1 MLDPLSFELLYTLL
15 LCMLYFMYLLTLAK
29 IRVMKFLSI
38 IESRL
43 FSWRDQSAYH
53 VCQALR
59 CRNDVELVK
68 DLLFWQRHLR
78 QLRLWNC

>member
-1 MLDPLSFELLYTLL
+1 MLVPLNFELLYTLL
-15 LCMLYFMYLLTLAK
+15 LRMLYFMYLLTLAK
-29 IRVMKFLSI
+29 IRVMKFLFI

-43 FSWRDQSAYH
+43 FWWKDQSAYH

-68 DLLFWQRHLR
+68 DFLFWQHHLR